1 MLTVLIVDDEENAR
15 YGLMKL
21 MAADGFQVLA
31 AADGQEALDC
41 LQSQAVDL
49 IVSDINMPGMDGL
62 TFLDILS
69 RSHPQM
75 KVIMITAYGG
85 VENYLEAINLGA
97 IEYLHKPFR
106 LDELKAIINK
116 IFPRLDGPWPGSVT
130 AS

>member
-15 YGLMKL
+15 HGLAKL
-21 MAADGFQVLA
+21 LSADGFQVLD

-41 LQSQAVDL
+41 LQRQAVDL
-49 IVSDINMPGMDGL
+49 IISDIRMPGMNGL
-62 TFLDILS
+62 TFLGILS
-69 RSHPQM
+69 QSYPQM

-85 VENYLEAINLGA
+85 VESYLEAINLGA

-106 LDELKAIINK
+106 LDELKAVINK
-116 IFPRLDGPWPGSVT
+116 IFPRPDSPWHGPAT

>member
-15 YGLMKL
+15 HGLTKL
-21 MAADGFQVLA
+21 LTADGFQVLA

-41 LQSQAVDL
+41 LQQQSVDL
-49 IVSDINMPGMDGL
+49 VISDINMPGMNGL
-62 TFLDILS
+62 TFLGILS
-69 RSHPQM
+69 QSHPHM

-85 VENYLEAINLGA
+85 VESYLEAINLGA
-97 IEYLHKPFR
+97 IEYLNKPFR

-116 IFPRLDGPWPGSVT
+116 IFHRPDNPWHGPAT